1 MDAGSGIPT
10 VKLSGI
16 LGSCVG
22 PDNACMG
29 TTTGAG
35 PPATAG
41 PPAAAGAGDTKV
53 TEGG

>member
-29 TTTGAG
+29 TTTGAA
-35 PPATAG
+35 PPALTVLT
-41 PPAAAGAGDTKV
+41 PAGATA
-53 TEGG
+53 TEGC